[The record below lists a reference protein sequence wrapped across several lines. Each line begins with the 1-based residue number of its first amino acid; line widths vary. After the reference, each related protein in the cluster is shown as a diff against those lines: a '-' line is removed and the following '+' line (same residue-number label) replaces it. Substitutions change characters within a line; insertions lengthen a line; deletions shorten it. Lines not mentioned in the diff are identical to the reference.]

1 MSEINFTSSAK
12 QGDIIEIGIEVVNL
26 EHRLRSNVKLET

>member
-1 MSEINFTSSAK
+1 MSEINFTSSK

-26 EHRLRSNVKLET
+26 EHRRLRSNVKLET